1 MDLSEMLGAGS
12 DDEEDTVP
20 RKNSAFETLLPGE
33 DSEEDQNDL
42 DGFSDEED
50 ENDGDADM
58 LSFVSSLPT
67 KKRKNMAEDGR
78 GRKKR
83 LSERTEA
90 YDESEYSMSAHAQS
104 SSGAKKKLDIADMMD
119 ALDDESGFGALKKN
133 LRELEGSG
141 KSKIKETLAAPLP
154 KRIQDRLNRQAAYKE
169 AKKEVGK
176 WQPLVKQNRE
186 VC

>member
-20 RKNSAFETLLPGE
+20 RKNSAFETLLP
-33 DSEEDQNDL
+33 
-42 DGFSDEED
+42 DEED